1 MARGLFATWNFTVH
15 RGIMLL
21 AVVASGI
28 GTSSYAAQAQAQ
40 ERAVTTSDTLGAT
53 ARQAMSDIFHKKD
66 ATAVDRYFGESF
78 IQHDPNIADGLSRHH
93 SIAAGG
99 LRGSYFPNRSW

>member
-1 MARGLFATWNFTVH
+1 MAKGLFATWNFTVH

-28 GTSSYAAQAQAQ
+28 GTSSYAAQ
-40 ERAVTTSDTLGAT
+40 ERTVTTSDTLGAT
-53 ARQAMSDIFHKKD
+53 ARQAMSDIFQKKD

-78 IQHDPNIADGLSRHH
+78 IQHDPEHRRRSCRDEVFC
-93 SIAAGG
+93 
-99 LRGSYFPNRSW
+99 RGSGEFTHR